1 MREYTY
7 PNPSVTLSGSIK
19 VSNVLIPVDYDSIV
33 PDYSGLNADVYV
45 YKTGGVSGITV
56 ATVTITYADATKAVI
71 SSVVRS

>member
-7 PNPSVTLSGSIK
+7 PNPSVVLSGSIQ

-33 PDYSGLNADVYV
+33 TDYSGLTSDVYT
-45 YKTGGVSGITV
+45 YKTGGVSGTIV
-56 ATVTITYADATKAVI
+56 ATITITYADATKAVI